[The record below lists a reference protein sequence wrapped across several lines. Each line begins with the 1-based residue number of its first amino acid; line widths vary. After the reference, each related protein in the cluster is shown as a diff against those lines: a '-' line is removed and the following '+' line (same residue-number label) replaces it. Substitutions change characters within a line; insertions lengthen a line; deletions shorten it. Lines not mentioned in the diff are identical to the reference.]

1 MLRHLSDIINE
12 NKVDFYPGIV
22 TVIEEERSSKVT
34 YMNFK
39 LQDHTIWSINKSALN
54 DMNKFISSDNG
65 KVYLSHECDGIL
77 ICDYNGKK
85 YLVIIELKSSYTV
98 TNIKKARLQLQ
109 ASYVK
114 IMSILNM
121 LDGCNIDDFEC
132 CCFIVSLEPDAETI
146 SHFRKR
152 ALLLG
157 NKYCIEK
164 FCLKLA
170 KSKDKKVLLE
180 RKFSEIIKLKINSKL
195 IFNILP
201 IYHVSA
207 LDHVVD
213 LAKYLK

>member
-1 MLRHLSDIINE
+1 
-12 NKVDFYPGIV
+12 
-22 TVIEEERSSKVT
+22 
-34 YMNFK
+34 MNFK
-39 LQDHTIWSINKSALN
+39 LQDHTIWSINKSVLN
-54 DMNKFISSDNG
+54 DMNKFISSDSG

-98 TNIKKARLQLQ
+98 ANIKKARLQLQ

-121 LDGCNIDDFEC
+121 LDGCSIDDFEC
-132 CCFIVSLEPDAETI
+132 CCFIVSLEPDTETI
-146 SHFRKR
+146 SHFRKK

-157 NKYCIEK
+157 DKYCIEK
-164 FCLKLA
+164 FCLKLV
-170 KSKDKKVLLE
+170 KSNDKKVLLE

-213 LAKYLK
+213 LAEYLK